1 MPRNGS
7 GTYSLPA
14 GNPVV
19 SGTLIEA
26 TWANST
32 LSDLASAMTDS
43 LSRNG
48 EGGML
53 APLRFADGTVSTP
66 GVAWTNETST
76 GFYRNNTGDMRV
88 SLQGV
93 DVSIWNSTGLTIP
106 SAKALTALG
115 NATVG
120 GTLGVT
126 GLLTAT
132 GGVSGNVTGNA
143 STATTLQ
150 TARNINGV
158 SFNGS
163 ANIDVNTVNS
173 VTFNNAGAGDASGT
187 TFNGGAARTI
197 SYNTVGAPST
207 TGTGASGTWAI
218 NVTGNAATVTN
229 GVYTT
234 GDQTIGGNKD
244 FTGSLTN
251 IRATNTILTSK
262 STAGY
267 GAFWAEGSGTNESY
281 VFFANATG
289 GERSRIRVDNSRN
302 FIVSNNGGTTSH
314 LTLDASGNLTASANI
329 TASGGTVTIGSSALA
344 PTGTAPSYTARAW
357 VNFNGTGTVAIR
369 SSGNVSSITDNGVG
383 DYTINFAT
391 SLPDDK
397 YSMGASGRFD
407 TNAIDGNA
415 PFIGFKRVSGSLSAS
430 SANITV
436 LQATATP
443 SNYDCDVVTAAFFR

>member
-7 GTYSLPA
+7 GTYTLPA
-14 GNPVV
+14 GNPVS

-32 LSDLASAMTDS
+32 LTDLASAMTDS

-53 APLRFADGTVSTP
+53 APLRFADGTVSAP

-76 GFYRNNTGDMRV
+76 GFYRSGTGDMRV

-106 SAKALTALG
+106 SAKALSVQG
-115 NATVG
+115 NATVA

-126 GLLTAT
+126 GVLTAS
-132 GGVSGNVTGNA
+132 GGVTGNVTGNA

-163 ANIDVNTVNS
+163 ANIDVNTVNA
-173 VTFNNAGAGDASGT
+173 VTFNNAGSGDASGT
-187 TFNGGAARTI
+187 TFNGSAARTI

-207 TGTGASGTWAI
+207 TGTDATGTWGI
-218 NVTGNAATVTN
+218 NVTGNAGTVTN

-234 GDQTIGGNKD
+234 GNQTIAGTKTFSDSVVVNNIFVRVGTNTPGGGGNIKYNRD
-244 FTGSLTN
+244 AGSEQWAVGILGAAG
-251 IRATNTILTSK
+251 ATEFQWYNTPAS
-262 STAGY
+262 A
-267 GAFWAEGSGTNESY
+267 
-281 VFFANATG
+281 V
-289 GERSRIRVDNSRN
+289 RM
-302 FIVSNNGGTTSH
+302 
-314 LTLDASGNLTASANI
+314 TLDTSGNLTPTGNV
-329 TASGGTVTIGSSALA
+329 TASGGTVTIGSSPLA
-344 PTGTAPSYTARAW
+344 PTGSAPSYTARAW

-369 SSGNVSSITDNGVG
+369 NSGNVSSITDNGVG
-383 DYTINFAT
+383 DYTVNFTT
-391 SLPDDK
+391 SLPDAN
-397 YSMGASGRFD
+397 YAMSGSGRFD
-407 TNAIDGNA
+407 TTNIDGNA
-415 PFIGFKRVSGSLSAS
+415 PFVGFRRSSSALSAS
-430 SANITV
+430 SANIMV
-436 LQATATP
+436 LQATTP
-443 SNYDCDVVTAAFFR
+443 PAPFDCDVVTVAFFR